1 MQTVTSA
8 RHLSTW
14 QGPAAAG
21 LAVLLWAL
29 VPLLAGLAEA
39 LPPLRLATLALL
51 AGALG
56 TLPMA
61 RRHRHDAPLPWGQA
75 LMVHLGVPL
84 LIAGAVGAGF
94 AAFTRAPAE
103 EAALILYT
111 WPVLF
116 LLASRR
122 LALGRLPATTLVGAG
137 LAFSGAAL
145 LVAPQALAGGA
156 SGAWGGYGLAG
167 ITALCWALYS
177 LACQVPAWRLGG
189 RMPHLLLIA
198 SLITGAAS
206 LALEGATALPSAE
219 TLVITATL
227 GLGPYGLAMLA
238 WDRALRDPQAHRLGN
253 LAHAVPV
260 LATLFLVLAGVTTPD
275 WRLPLAAALVVT
287 GSLTASR

>member
-1 MQTVTSA
+1 MQTPLT
-8 RHLSTW
+8 RHHLPTW
-14 QGPAAAG
+14 HGPAAAG
-21 LAVLLWAL
+21 VAVLLWAL
-29 VPLLAGLAEA
+29 VPLLIAQAGE

-61 RRHRHDAPLPWGQA
+61 RHRLDAPLSWRQA
-75 LMVHLGVPL
+75 LVVYLGVPL

-122 LALGRLPATTLVGAG
+122 LALGRLPGTTLVGAG

-145 LVAPQALAGGA
+145 LVAPQALAGGLT
-156 SGAWGGYGLAG
+156 GTWGGYLLALAA
-167 ITALCWALYS
+167 ALCWALYS

-189 RMPHLLLIA
+189 RMSHLLLIA

-275 WRLPLAAALVVT
+275 WRLPLAAALVVA